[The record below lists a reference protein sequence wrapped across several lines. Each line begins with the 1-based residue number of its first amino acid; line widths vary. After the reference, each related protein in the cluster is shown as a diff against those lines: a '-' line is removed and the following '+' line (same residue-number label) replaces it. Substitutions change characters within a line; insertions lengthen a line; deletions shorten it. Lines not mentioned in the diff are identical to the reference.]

1 VSTPRTGQ
9 RVGNAERVRRA
20 GDFTRIYRDG
30 RRSGD
35 SVLRVVVASNDV
47 GFPRIAFA
55 VGKKVGK
62 AHVRNRLRRLYRE
75 AFRLEKSGLPA
86 VDFVVSPARDA
97 VDPAF
102 VQVRASLVKL
112 VRSVATKLVRAEPKP

>member
-1 VSTPRTGQ
+1 MGT
-9 RVGNAERVRRA
+9 AERVRRA

-97 VDPAF
+97 VDPTF

-112 VRSVATKLVRAEPKP
+112 VRSVAAKLVRTELKP

>member
-1 VSTPRTGQ
+1 SPRAGV
-9 RVGNAERVRRA
+9 RIGNAERVRRA
-20 GDFTRIYRDG
+20 SDFSRVYRDG

-35 SVLRVVVASNDV
+35 AVLRVVIVWNPV

-75 AFRLEKSGLPA
+75 AFRLEKTGLPA
-86 VDFVVSPARDA
+86 VDVVVSPSRDA
-97 VDPAF
+97 TAPTLA
-102 VQVRASLVKL
+102 QVRGSLVKL
-112 VRSVATKLVRAEPKP
+112 IRTVAAKLPRPEAAT